1 MLLSSDKGKFM
12 SSSVSGLIPI
22 AMIVIGGVLYH
33 VSQKST
39 PRGVDPFFSLAISFG
54 LAAIACVA
62 IYFFRGGEAGQ
73 MKQVNWTAIGLALSV
88 VGIESGYLVA
98 YRAGFRINLTSLA
111 CNTAIAVALI
121 FIGTMMYSERLTGRN
136 IAGAVICLIGLTLLR

>member
-1 MLLSSDKGKFM
+1 M
-12 SSSVSGLIPI
+12 STSVTGLVPI

-73 MKQVNWTAIGLALSV
+73 MKLVNWTAIGLALSV
-88 VGIESGYLVA
+88 VGIESGYLIA
-98 YRAGFRINLTSLA
+98 YRAGYRINLTSLA
-111 CNTAIAVALI
+111 CNTAIAVILI
-121 FIGTMMYSERLTGRN
+121 LIGGMVYAEKLAPRHL
-136 IAGAVICLIGLTLLR
+136 AGAVLCLIGLTLLR